1 MALKTVRFTRLV
13 QHDFNCGTWLKEIL
27 SNIRFNEVMVIH
39 VGFSFIANNGDQ
51 KIYLYCA
58 KALAPYMAKC
68 LDKNDALNFADELE
82 LKKPSDHLT
91 NTFLSTDIGDPF
103 HTPCLPARP
112 PYLTSSAAAAC
123 CIRHHPR

>member
-1 MALKTVRFTRLV
+1 MTLKTVRFTRLV

-27 SNIRFNEVMVIH
+27 SNIRFNEIMVIH

-103 HTPCLPARP
+103 HKSGYCPHNLVANYIWITK
-112 PYLTSSAAAAC
+112 
-123 CIRHHPR
+123 